1 MVREV
6 NHNKQKDADI
16 LQCKA
21 DILRARDI
29 IPYKEGTQQKT
40 KSQGTSPIS
49 IETAEVS
56 ATTQSTEQGKSE
68 IPRFDLAEE
77 IMAEQRKVTAIRRKA
92 PDKEDET
99 KAKELNL
106 ESINYTIKQPTLVS
120 SEQEQI
126 IAEIVARDIQK
137 MCRDDY
143 STDSK

>member
-29 IPYKEGTQQKT
+29 IPYKEGTHQKT

-49 IETAEVS
+49 IETAKVS

-68 IPRFDLAEE
+68 IPRFDLAEK

-99 KAKELNL
+99 KAKELKL

-126 IAEIVARDIQK
+126 IAEIVARDIRK

>member
-1 MVREV
+1 VVREV

-29 IPYKEGTQQKT
+29 IPYKEGTQRKT
-40 KSQGTSPIS
+40 KPQGTNPIS
-49 IETAEVS
+49 IETTEVS

-77 IMAEQRKVTAIRRKA
+77 IMAEQRRVTAIRRKA

-99 KAKELNL
+99 KEKELKL